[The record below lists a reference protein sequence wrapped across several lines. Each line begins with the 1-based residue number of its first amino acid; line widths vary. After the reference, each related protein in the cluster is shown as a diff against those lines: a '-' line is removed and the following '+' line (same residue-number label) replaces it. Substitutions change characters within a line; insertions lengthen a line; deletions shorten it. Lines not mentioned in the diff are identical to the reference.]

1 MDRRHLWS
9 QDGVARFL
17 HLLGVA
23 NLLVSCRFCLAVHGC
38 TARRTSASGLFQ
50 RAVSHANALWNSLGN
65 QAGSCKSLEL
75 CLLLVQGSHQRA
87 DTNASSA
94 QVGDLVNLEHSV
106 NLARSLKNLLD
117 LVGGQRVKAATK
129 REELNEVQVVSG
141 RNKASRTVQTR
152 VIHPLVNNTDGALRH
167 HLMSNGILGENSKT
181 KRRNQLRNSVINLW
195 VVVVWATCKN
205 NTVSVVLLNPR
216 KSLVTCAVHL
226 VLDVD
231 VFLPSSLNSGVNF
244 GARDVLAAEAT
255 LAYLGVL
262 LALFADELVQTTL
275 ELVLLVIRNERS
287 HVLDGR
293 IGELVHVEAQRLR
306 IAHDNWAVVVV
317 GCGVVLLALPTNA
330 WHPNEVWVLGQ
341 QIHDVAVRKLCRIAG
356 GLGRHGLNAHIVRL
370 CGGLIGQNDRE
381 AQLSEKRVP
390 ERIVLVHVQRARNA
404 NSAAWSL
411 IFRKRLAI
419 KQQLVLERKD
429 VWCFVL
435 LSTTLLTCAFL
446 ATVTGDKP
454 VAAAKVV
461 DGKHAAVRADAAVR
475 VGKFDLQVV
484 DGLAV

>member
-1 MDRRHLWS
+1 
-9 QDGVARFL
+9 
-17 HLLGVA
+17 
-23 NLLVSCRFCLAVHGC
+23 
-38 TARRTSASGLFQ
+38 
-50 RAVSHANALWNSLGN
+50 
-65 QAGSCKSLEL
+65 
-75 CLLLVQGSHQRA
+75 
-87 DTNASSA
+87 
-94 QVGDLVNLEHSV
+94 
-106 NLARSLKNLLD
+106 
-117 LVGGQRVKAATK
+117 
-129 REELNEVQVVSG
+129 
-141 RNKASRTVQTR
+141 
-152 VIHPLVNNTDGALRH
+152 
-167 HLMSNGILGENSKT
+167 MSNGILGKNGKA
-181 KRRNQLRNSVINLW
+181 KRRDQLRDGVINLW
-195 VVVVWATCKN
+195 VVVIRTTCKN

-216 KSLVTCAVHL
+216 KSLVTCTVHL

-275 ELVLLVIRNERS
+275 ELVFLVVRNERS

-293 IGELVHVEAQRLR
+293 IGELVHVKTQRLR

-330 WHPNEVWVLGQ
+330 WHPNEIWVLGQ
-341 QIHDVAVRKLCRIAG
+341 QVHDVAVGKLCRIAC
-356 GLGRHGLNAHIVRL
+356 GLGRHRLDAHVVRL

-411 IFRKRLAI
+411 VCRKRLAI

-429 VWCFVL
+429 VWCLVL
-435 LSTTLLTCAFL
+435 LGTALLTCAFL

-454 VAAAKVV
+454 VAATKVV
-461 DGKHAAVRADAAVR
+461 DSKHAAVRADAAVC
-475 VGKFDLQVV
+475 VGKLDLQVV
-484 DGLAV
+484 DGLAVKQGGYAVNTCAVAGEKSGAVGTHDTCNIRTDDVSAGEQLKSTERCVGHEGTTLNNAVLANLAEVAKLDDLEQGVLDDGV